1 MIVDANVAV
10 YWFVSTPLSGGAA
23 SLLARDDL
31 VAPKLARL
39 EIARSLISY
48 LQAALISREQAL
60 SAIDR
65 VGGYFAELVDDQNL
79 FRPAV
84 DLSIDHHHIVYDC
97 LYLALALE
105 RREPLATADRRLA
118 ALAERLGIETLLIE
132 PE

>member
-10 YWFVSTPLSGGAA
+10 YWFVSTALSGRAA
-23 SLLARDDL
+23 SLLMRDDL

-39 EIARSLISY
+39 EVARSLISY
-48 LQAALISREQAL
+48 VQAALISREQAL

-65 VGGYFAELVDDQNL
+65 VGGYFAELVDDETL
-79 FRPAV
+79 FRQAV
-84 DLSIDHHHIVYDC
+84 DLSINYRHIVYDC

-105 RREPLATADRRLA
+105 RRLPLATADRRLA
-118 ALAERLGIETLLIE
+118 ALAERLGVETLLIE